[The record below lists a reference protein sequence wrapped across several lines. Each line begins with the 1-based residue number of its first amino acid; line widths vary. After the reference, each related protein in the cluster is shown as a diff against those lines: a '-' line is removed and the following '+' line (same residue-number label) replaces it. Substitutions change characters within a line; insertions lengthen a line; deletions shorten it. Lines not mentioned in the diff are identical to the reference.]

1 MKVTHVIFAVLMLAI
16 PARVHAQ
23 ASPEAEKLF
32 RDGRQLEQD
41 GKLAEA
47 CAAFEASEKV
57 EHSIA
62 TVLNLANCREKN
74 QQLAAAWALFLA
86 AESQTRGDPAKA
98 AFNTSAKTRAA
109 ALEARLSYLTINV
122 PDDSRVPD
130 LIVTRDGTA
139 VDPAEWNRAI
149 PVDGGD
155 HVIAGR
161 APGHEAWSTKI
172 TVAPALDKQAVEVPK
187 FKELPKLA
195 HPEVDAPAATPDRS
209 APPPA
214 TFSTQRYVSLGVG
227 GAALAAVAI
236 GIGLGLSANSLRD
249 QAISTCPPSACTVAN
264 AADATATTASA
275 HRRAIDADIAYGVG
289 GAAAATAIAL
299 WLTGS
304 PESAPRIVPTTGA
317 AVGLAFTGSF

>member
-1 MKVTHVIFAVLMLAI
+1 MKLAVIFVFMLAM
-16 PARVHAQ
+16 PALVHAQ

-57 EHSIA
+57 EHNIG

-86 AESQTRGDPAKA
+86 AESQTRGDAAKA
-98 AFNTSAKTRAA
+98 AMNTSAKTRAA
-109 ALEARLSYLTINV
+109 ALEPRLSYLTINV
-122 PDDSRVPD
+122 PDESRVPD
-130 LIVTRDGTA
+130 LVVTRDGTA

-149 PVDGGD
+149 PVDGGE

-172 TVAPALDKQAVEVPK
+172 TVSPTLDKQAVEVPR

-195 HPEVDAPAATPDRS
+195 HPEIETPAAI
-209 APPPA
+209 AEPPPPTP
-214 TFSTQRYVSLGVG
+214 TFSTQRYISLGVG
-227 GAALAAVAI
+227 GVAVAAVAVA
-236 GIGLGLSANSLRD
+236 IGLGLSANSLRD

-264 AADATATTASA
+264 AIDATATNARA
-275 HRRAIDADIAYGVG
+275 HSRAIDADVAYGVG
-289 GAAAATAIAL
+289 GAAAAAAITL

-304 PESAPRIVPTTGA
+304 PESPPRIVPTTGA
-317 AVGLAFTGSF
+317 TVGIAVTGSF

>member
-1 MKVTHVIFAVLMLAI
+1 MKLTVIFVFMLAM
-16 PARVHAQ
+16 PALVHAQ

-32 RDGRQLEQD
+32 RDGRQLEQA
-41 GKLAEA
+41 GKLGEA

-57 EHSIA
+57 EHNIA

-98 AFNTSAKTRAA
+98 AMNATAKTRAA
-109 ALEARLSYLTINV
+109 ALESRLSYLTINV

-130 LIVTRDGTA
+130 LAVTRDGET

-161 APGHEAWSTKI
+161 APGHESWSTKV
-172 TVAPALDKQAVEVPK
+172 TVGPTLDKQAVEVPK

-195 HPEVDAPAATPDRS
+195 HPEVDAPLDAQ
-209 APPPA
+209 PPPA
-214 TFSTQRYVSLGVG
+214 PMFSTQRYVSIGVG
-227 GAALAAVAI
+227 GVAVVGVAVA
-236 GIGLGLSANSLRD
+236 IGLGLSANSLRD
-249 QAISTCPPSACTVAN
+249 QAISTCPPSACSVAN
-264 AADATATTASA
+264 AMTATATNATAHS
-275 HRRAIDADIAYGVG
+275 RAIDADVAYGVG
-289 GAAAATAIAL
+289 GAAAVAAIAL
-299 WLTGS
+299 WLTGA
-304 PESAPRIVPTTGA
+304 PESPPRIMPTTGS